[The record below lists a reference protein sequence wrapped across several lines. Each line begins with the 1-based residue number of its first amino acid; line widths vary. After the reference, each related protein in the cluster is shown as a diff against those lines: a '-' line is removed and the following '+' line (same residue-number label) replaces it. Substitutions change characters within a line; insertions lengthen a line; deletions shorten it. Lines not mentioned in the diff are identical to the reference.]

1 MTTQLKVLADTVL
14 KQKPVQSSGLTDAQK
29 QSVKAGTIFNI
40 QSFVPTGD
48 HIKVALADKSFKGVN
63 TWYIYQRTAAI
74 MSSNNVIFPASVKLN
89 VPYYDQLDN
98 SDNPYGS
105 CNVTSLAM
113 VLTYLGAKRLHPDI
127 RFADE
132 LDEYCDSHSLDRHE
146 PTDLVKVVKAYGCQD
161 KFSKTA
167 SFEEVKDWLIGGNP
181 AIVHGYFTS
190 GGHIVCLIGYN
201 SDGFV
206 VNDPY
211 GEIMYNPFHS
221 YYDIYASGA
230 GLTYSYNMI
239 YNTCCTNNEFW
250 VHFISKP

>member
-1 MTTQLKVLADTVL
+1 MTTQLKILTDTVL
-14 KQKPVQSSGLTDAQK
+14 KQKPVQSSTLQDAEK
-29 QSVKAGTIFNI
+29 QSIKAGTIFNI
-40 QSFVPTGD
+40 KSFLPTSD
-48 HIKVALADKSFKGVN
+48 HIKITLADQSFKGFN
-63 TWYIYQRTAAI
+63 TWYVYQRNAAI
-74 MSSNNVIFPASVKLN
+74 IGSNKIIFPPTVKLS

-98 SDNPYGS
+98 SDNPYGT

-113 VLTYLGAKRLHPDI
+113 VLSYFGAKRQHPDI

-132 LDEYCDSHSLDRHE
+132 LDQYCDAQGLDRHE
-146 PTDLVKVVKAYGCQD
+146 PTDLAKVVKAYGCVD

-167 SFEEVKDWLIGGNP
+167 SFDEVQDWLICGNP
-181 AIVHGYFTS
+181 VITHGYFTS

-239 YNTCCTNNEFW
+239 YNTCCTGGEFW
-250 VHFISKP
+250 VHFVSKS

>member
-1 MTTQLKVLADTVL
+1 MTTQLKIIADTVL
-14 KQKPVQSSGLTDAQK
+14 KQKPVQSATLKDAEK
-29 QSVKAGTIFNI
+29 QSVKAGTLLNI
-40 QSFVPTGD
+40 QSFIPTGD
-48 HIKVALADKSFKGVN
+48 HIKVTLADQSFKGFN
-63 TWYIYQRTAAI
+63 TWYVYQRTAAI
-74 MSSNNVIFPASVKLN
+74 LSNNKITFPASVKLS

-113 VLTYLGAKRLHPDI
+113 AMSYLGAKRLHPDI

-132 LDEYCDSHSLDRHE
+132 LNQYCEDYGLDRHE
-146 PTDLVKVVKAYGCQD
+146 PTDLVKVVEAYGLRD

-167 SFEEVKDWLIGGNP
+167 SFETVQDWLIGGNP
-181 AIVHGYFTS
+181 TVTHGYFTS
-190 GGHIVCLIGYN
+190 GGHIVCFIGYN
-201 SDGFV
+201 SEGFL

-239 YNTCCTNNEFW
+239 YDTCCTNNEFW

>member
-1 MTTQLKVLADTVL
+1 MTTQLKILADTVL
-14 KQKPVQSSGLTDAQK
+14 KQKPVQSSTLKDTEK
-29 QSVKAGTIFNI
+29 QSVKAGTLLNI
-40 QSFVPTGD
+40 ESFIPISD
-48 HIKVALADKSFKGVN
+48 HIKVTLAGQSFKGLN
-63 TWYIYQRTAAI
+63 TWYVYQRTAAI
-74 MSSNNVIFPASVKLN
+74 LSSNKITFPASVKLS

-98 SDNPYGS
+98 SDDPYGT

-113 VLTYLGAKRLHPDI
+113 VLSYLGAKRVHPDI

-132 LDEYCDSHSLDRHE
+132 LNRYCEDHSLDRHE
-146 PTDLVKVVKAYGCQD
+146 PTDLVKVVEAYGFRD

-167 SFEEVKDWLIGGNP
+167 SFEEVQDWLIGGNP

-201 SDGFV
+201 SEGFV

-230 GLTYSYNMI
+230 GLTYSYKMI
-239 YNTCCTNNEFW
+239 YDTCCTNNEFW
-250 VHFISKP
+250 VHFISK